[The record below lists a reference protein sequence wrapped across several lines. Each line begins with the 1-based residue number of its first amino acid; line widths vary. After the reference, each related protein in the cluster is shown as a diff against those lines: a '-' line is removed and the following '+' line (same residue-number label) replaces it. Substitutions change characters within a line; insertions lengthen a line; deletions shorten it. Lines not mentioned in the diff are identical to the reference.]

1 MSTSQ
6 MKPSRRSVFQFAGG
20 AAAGALLTPAPWR
33 LITDTALWS
42 ESWPGVP
49 LPLRGEIRAKFTN
62 CALCTAGCAVRAR
75 CVGEQ
80 PVSLAG
86 VAGGLCPF
94 GLAAHH
100 LPYHPARLKQ
110 GRIAEAA
117 AEIAKRGTQGLALLD
132 LNPGRT
138 ASWTYR
144 RTMQAINGAYLAA
157 PEPFAVDLHAAKT
170 VLSFGVPVLDGW
182 GNPANV
188 FAARDGFH
196 LIQVEPIESG
206 TAVLADEWIPVIPGN
221 ESVIAQ
227 TILRCLQQG
236 NLSALA
242 RQLVDNGPSV
252 VLGDLPEI
260 PEINRLL
267 GAYGKTIV
275 ARPEAPVPDPW
286 KKSAAPLTRLADLP
300 DNSIRVLLIDEASAV
315 DYIPWHRIARKL
327 VRENPL
333 VVTFT
338 ASRGGYARYANYALP
353 VAVYPETLDDIAPA
367 IDRVSAS
374 FKLSVPL
381 VTPPAGMANLAEF
394 AGALAGVQASNS
406 LRERAGEIH
415 RIGQGTLL
423 TYADGKVIPLKDL
436 TEDAFWKALN
446 EGAEWVGQSSEPIAP
461 PLQPVPVAAAE
472 SSSDLPLVA
481 IAQPHTPPGSPL
493 MTKLYQES
501 NLRLAP
507 NRIVLSPADAATA
520 RVRNNGRAILQTR
533 LGKCAV
539 EVTIDPAVPQGSV
552 RVGGSPGIQDV
563 CGPAARAKVVSA

>member
-1 MSTSQ
+1 
-6 MKPSRRSVFQFAGG
+6 MKPSRRSLFQFAGG
-20 AAAGALLTPAPWR
+20 AVAGALFTPAPWR

-42 ESWPGVP
+42 ENWPGIP
-49 LPLRGEIRAKFTN
+49 RPRRGEIRAKFTH

-86 VAGGLCPF
+86 VSGGLCPF

-110 GRIAEAA
+110 GSASEAA
-117 AEIAKRGTQGLALLD
+117 AEVARHGTQGIALLD

-138 ASWTYR
+138 ASWAYR
-144 RTMQAINGAYLAA
+144 RTMQAINGTYLAE
-157 PEPFAVDLHAAKT
+157 PEPFAVDLRGVKT
-170 VLSFGVPVLDGW
+170 LLSFGVPVLDGW

-188 FAARDGFH
+188 FAARGSFH
-196 LIQVEPIESG
+196 LIQVEPIESSTG
-206 TAVLADEWIPVIPGN
+206 VLADEWIPVAPGH
-221 ESVIAQ
+221 ESVISQA
-227 TILRCLQQG
+227 ILRSLQQG
-236 NLSALA
+236 NPSGLA
-242 RQLVDNGPSV
+242 RQLVDNGPSA

-267 GAYGKTIV
+267 GAYGKIVV
-275 ARPEAPVPDPW
+275 ARPEAPVPESW
-286 KKSAAPLTRLADLP
+286 KKSAASVTRLADLP
-300 DNSIRVLLIDEASAV
+300 DNSVRVLLIDEASAV

-338 ASRGGYARYANYALP
+338 ATRGGYARYANHAIP
-353 VAVYPETLDDIAPA
+353 AAVYPEILDDIAPPN
-367 IDRVSAS
+367 DRIAAS
-374 FKLSVPL
+374 FRLSVPL

-406 LRERAGEIH
+406 LRERVGEIH
-415 RIGQGTLL
+415 RLGQGTLL
-423 TYADGKVIPLKDL
+423 TYADGKETPLRDL
-436 TEDAFWKALN
+436 PGDDFWRALN
-446 EGAEWVGQSSEPIAP
+446 AGGEWVGEPSRTDP
-461 PLQPVPVAAAE
+461 PSLQPAPVPSAE
-472 SSSDLPLVA
+472 STGDLPLVA
-481 IAQPHTPPGSPL
+481 IAQPHNPPGSPI

-507 NRIVLSPADAATA
+507 NRIALSPADARAA
-520 RVRNNGRAILQTR
+520 GVRNGGRAVLQTR
-533 LGKCAV
+533 LGKCGV
-539 EVTIDPAVPQGSV
+539 EVTVDPAVPEGSV
-552 RVGGSPGIQDV
+552 RVGASPGIQDV